1 MFAILQSLQ
10 ELYTKKN
17 IFVEVEVPKK
27 SIISYDKLDGI
38 GSNGNKHELS
48 DKMKL
53 YVSDSIKKGHEMI
66 EKKNIKIVPYNAE
79 KENPPYMYF
88 YALNSLF
95 FFGLGAFA
103 FSRWKK

>member
-17 IFVEVEVPKK
+17 IFAGIESPTK
-27 SIISYDKLDGI
+27 SIINNENSA
-38 GSNGNKHELS
+38 SNTNKPELS

-53 YVSDSIKKGHEMI
+53 YVRDSIKKGHDSI
-66 EKKNIKIVPYNAE
+66 EKKHIKIVPYDGE

>member
-17 IFVEVEVPKK
+17 IFAEVETPSK
-27 SIISYDKLDGI
+27 SIINYDKLDGV

-53 YVSDSIKKGHEMI
+53 YVRDSIKKGRDRI
-66 EKKNIKIVPYNAE
+66 EKNVKIVPYDGE

-88 YALNSLF
+88 YAVNSLF